1 MKETATNQIEEK
13 DEVFRL
19 VLRKSDRETSNRRK
33 LQQIRS
39 RKLKKTKDNK
49 RIERDRGKLINLVRK
64 EMKPRFENRERY
76 FVVGE

>member
-64 EMKPRFENRERY
+64 EMKPRFENREIY
-76 FVVGE
+76 FVVIE

>member
-49 RIERDRGKLINLVRK
+49 GIERDRGKLINLVRK

-76 FVVGE
+76 FVVIE